1 MKHLFSRR
9 LTVSPISDLRRAFA
23 CSVRK
28 TRPATASI
36 LTGEYPIRHGA
47 ITLENAIA
55 PEVASLAE
63 GVRGPRGA
71 GARGC
76 ARRVVAVPGEGLS
89 MERSETTY
97 AKTEEGY
104 LAYQVL
110 REGPDLLFTTSPIHN
125 IDVMWEQPSIARFFG
140 RLATFGRLISYNPRG
155 TGVSSPLPP
164 GSSLQE
170 WMDDLRRIMDAVGV
184 QRATI
189 IGDTEGGPTAMLFAA
204 TYPERTS
211 ALVLVN
217 TFARFI
223 RDVAYP
229 WGIPPESVPRLTERF
244 EEMYG
249 TGALTETMAPSLA
262 SDVRFREWFA
272 RYQRL
277 SMAGP
282 GVAET
287 GYRSYLLELDVRQI
301 LSTIRAPTL
310 VLHRAENRFVR
321 VVTAA
326 TSVKRSPARP
336 TSSSPVVML
345 STMRAEPTRS
355 PTRSR
360 RSSPAFAANLTL
372 IVSATVLFTDLVAST
387 ERATELGDRRWRYVL
402 DGHDRITARH
412 VDHFRGRLVKTMGD
426 GVLATFDGPARA
438 IRCARAV
445 VEEVRRAHG
454 VDVRSG
460 LHTGEVE
467 LRGEDVGGIG
477 VHIAA
482 RVMAEARPSEVLA
495 SSTVKD
501 LVVGSG
507 IEFEDRGE
515 HALKGVPGEWRLYA
529 VVGGH
534 SHHYGR

>member
-1 MKHLFSRR
+1 
-9 LTVSPISDLRRAFA
+9 
-23 CSVRK
+23 
-28 TRPATASI
+28 
-36 LTGEYPIRHGA
+36 
-47 ITLENAIA
+47 
-55 PEVASLAE
+55 
-63 GVRGPRGA
+63 
-71 GARGC
+71 
-76 ARRVVAVPGEGLS
+76 
-89 MERSETTY
+89 MERSETAY
-97 AKTEEGY
+97 AKTEDGY

-110 REGPDLLFTTSPIHN
+110 GEGPDILFTTSPIHN

-140 RLATFGRLISYNPRG
+140 RLAAFGRLVSYNPRG

-170 WMDDLRRIMDAVGV
+170 WMDDVRRIMDAVGV

-229 WGIPPESVPRLTERF
+229 WGIPPESVPRLTDSF
-244 EEMYG
+244 EDMYG
-249 TGALTETMAPSLA
+249 TGALTEVMAPSLA
-262 SDVRFREWFA
+262 GDARFRQWFA

-282 GVAET
+282 GIAGT

-321 VVTAA
+321 VGHGRYLGRAIPGA
-326 TSVKRSPARP
+326 TYVELAGGDALYYAGRSDEITDEIQAFLTGVRG
-336 TSSSPVVML
+336 
-345 STMRAEPTRS
+345 EPDVDRV
-355 PTRSR
+355 
-360 RSSPAFAANLTL
+360 L
-372 IVSATVLFTDLVAST
+372 ATVLFTDLVAST
-387 ERATELGDRRWRYVL
+387 ERAAEVGDRRWRDIL

-445 VEEVRRAHG
+445 VEEMRRAHG

-467 LRGEDVGGIG
+467 LRGEDVGGLG

-482 RVMAEARPSEVLA
+482 RVMAEARPSEVLV

-507 IEFEDRGE
+507 IAFESRGE
-515 HALKGVPGEWRLYA
+515 YPLKGVPGEWRLYA
-529 VVGGH
+529 VVG
-534 SHHYGR
+534 